1 MVEMLD
7 MTAARNATGGTLPH
21 HHPPKPTILSRWHLQ
36 DSTTMPATV
45 SQWVSESMAIS
56 RCALLSLRETTKTHD
71 DGGRLEE
78 GQTVQGAQGL

>member
-1 MVEMLD
+1 
-7 MTAARNATGGTLPH
+7 
-21 HHPPKPTILSRWHLQ
+21 
-36 DSTTMPATV
+36 MPATV

-56 RCALLSLRETTKTHD
+56 RCALLSLRETTKTRD